1 MFQKK
6 EKAAKIKT
14 QKFKK
19 ACLFKNLSCLFFDGC
34 KNEEEENI
42 LRKIRISDL
51 ITTLVG
57 KNLKLLPLP
66 PALVYVYLN
75 IYISIHRQTQMEYIN
90 TVGISTHSQT
100 LKTFNGK
107 AKTSVTRLGNFLH
120 FGQQFKAGGNNYFN
134 QIAHI
139 VSLFL

>member
-1 MFQKK
+1 MFHKK

-19 ACLFKNLSCLFFDGC
+19 ERLFKNLSCLFFDGC

-100 LKTFNGK
+100 L
-107 AKTSVTRLGNFLH
+107 
-120 FGQQFKAGGNNYFN
+120 
-134 QIAHI
+134 
-139 VSLFL
+139 